1 MKYIWV
7 TKVVNIK
14 VYLHPFTLRLFL
26 ADKSGFDNNN
36 KLACFYLTYFFL
48 HYKREMSETETQ
60 LVINQLITENE
71 QLRIKLDEARAEI
84 AQLKFQ
90 QMKDNRDIEEYESLY
105 EQARQDN
112 KLLTKQNEILD
123 QQVTML
129 KEQIKMMKDKY
140 EPKTLEGF
148 MKQNGKIMDR
158 ADTKVIKKELQK
170 QGIGCGPLKQLQ
182 TDLQNLGYIITVQ
195 NKNGVDAYVCKDAT
209 MIFYLAQ
216 LKKHEGTN
224 IYKYGRT
231 INLRSRKQT
240 YKKSNNGDVSFIK
253 TELVTNGFEAE
264 KKMKERLE
272 QQVKDGKAKRNEEGD
287 EYYNISINIME
298 QLYNEVVSELGVKE

>member
-1 MKYIWV
+1 
-7 TKVVNIK
+7 
-14 VYLHPFTLRLFL
+14 
-26 ADKSGFDNNN
+26 
-36 KLACFYLTYFFL
+36 
-48 HYKREMSETETQ
+48 MSETETQ

-71 QLRIKLDEARAEI
+71 QLRKELDEARAEI
-84 AQLKFQ
+84 AQLKLQ
-90 QMKDNRDIEEYESLY
+90 QMRDNKDLEEYELLY
-105 EQARQDN
+105 DQVRQDN
-112 KLLTKQNEILD
+112 KLLTKQNELLD
-123 QQVTML
+123 QQVTVL
-129 KEQIKMMKDKY
+129 KEQVRVMKDKY

-170 QGIGCGPLKQLQ
+170 QGIEYKSLKQLHA
-182 TDLQNLGYIITVQ
+182 DLQNLGYIITVH
-195 NKNGVDAYVCKDAT
+195 NRNGVDAYVCKDAT

-231 INLRSRKQT
+231 INLRSRECT
-240 YKKSNNGDVSFIK
+240 YKKSNGDVSFIK